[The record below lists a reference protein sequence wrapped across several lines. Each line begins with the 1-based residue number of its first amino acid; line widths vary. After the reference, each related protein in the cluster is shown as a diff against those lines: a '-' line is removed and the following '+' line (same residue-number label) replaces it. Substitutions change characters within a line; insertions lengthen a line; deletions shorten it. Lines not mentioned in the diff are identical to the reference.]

1 MINVFTLTNIN
12 TKIIEGK
19 FSKIL
24 FQKCVSNWLPF
35 ALIDRQEVA
44 RSFKQVGDPWSIAFP
59 IANLLSLDEL
69 HIAVASRSVPQTI
82 NMQSD
87 NVAEEFIT
95 SDSNSMDSLIP
106 KMQSASP
113 DIQQ

>member
-44 RSFKQVGDPWSIAFP
+44 RSFKKVSPFLLHASCLIRFFLRKMLGTRYGPVGTRF
-59 IANLLSLDEL
+59 L
-69 HIAVASRSVPQTI
+69 
-82 NMQSD
+82 
-87 NVAEEFIT
+87 
-95 SDSNSMDSLIP
+95 
-106 KMQSASP
+106 
-113 DIQQ
+113 